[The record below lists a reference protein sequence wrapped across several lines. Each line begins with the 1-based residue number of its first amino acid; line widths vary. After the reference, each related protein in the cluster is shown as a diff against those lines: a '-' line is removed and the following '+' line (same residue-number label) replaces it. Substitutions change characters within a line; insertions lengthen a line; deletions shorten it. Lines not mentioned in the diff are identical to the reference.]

1 MLNQKL
7 TMADMDTDTQ
17 DTDTD
22 TDMPVTDTEL
32 DTTATHTADTDTII
46 NLLLNKPST
55 LNHKRLFLKKSF
67 EFVWELKLVILLVAP
82 ELQNAIVWIVLMY
95 KENFFTNFVWK
106 YLLFNFCFLKYIQNL
121 KNCVIFCESF
131 SLFDKISIDVL
142 IVLVNQMFMKLK

>member
-1 MLNQKL
+1 MVDTMAMDTVMDTHTTDTDMDTTVARDQLMLNQKL

-55 LNHKRLFLKKSF
+55 LYHKRLFLKKSF
-67 EFVWELKLVILLVAP
+67 EFV
-82 ELQNAIVWIVLMY
+82 
-95 KENFFTNFVWK
+95 
-106 YLLFNFCFLKYIQNL
+106 
-121 KNCVIFCESF
+121 
-131 SLFDKISIDVL
+131 
-142 IVLVNQMFMKLK
+142 